1 MADVTVSTSIDASV
15 EQVWHELSAIEDHVE
30 WMADAVAITFD
41 SDQRRGVG
49 TSFLCA
55 TKIGP
60 LRTSDHMTPLP
71 VEAASRSRRRAR
83 RRPRSHGVSSSPCRG
98 GWEARSAAWRPSPCS
113 GGSGGEISSASN
125 YESSGLRRLDG
136 DLQAATTLVAT
147 RVGDREGDRVAPSG
161 DELGGEGVARGNP
174 AEGKG
179 RPRRLPLVRDAP
191 RARTS
196 LSPLPRGLAE
206 GARQRRWAGR

>member
-60 LRTSDHMTPLP
+60 LRTSDHMTITEWEDH
-71 VEAASRSRRRAR
+71 VAI
-83 RRPRSHGVSSSPCRG
+83 GVVHEGAVTGRG
-98 GWEARSAAWRPSPCS
+98 RFQ
-113 GGSGGEISSASN
+113 I
-125 YESSGLRRLDG
+125 
-136 DLQAATTLVAT
+136 VAT
-147 RVGDREGDRVAPSG
+147 SPTSTEVTWREQLTLPWWMGGA
-161 DELGGEGVARGNP
+161 LGGVAAKPVFRWIWRRNLQRLKLRV
-174 AEGKG
+174 E
-179 RPRRLPLVRDAP
+179 RPTA
-191 RARTS
+191 S
-196 LSPLPRGLAE
+196 
-206 GARQRRWAGR
+206 